1 MNWLYKHL
9 TFKNDVIVTLLNG
22 LVIIGGVFIL
32 NGLIARIYG
41 LEILGEFLLVKRTF
55 SAVVGILLIGMNI
68 GLPNYLSKNL
78 EKSYGDNTLILF
90 IIVYSIE
97 SHRKRKFWG

>member
-1 MNWLYKHL
+1 MAKTNNDQCNEMNWLYKHL

-55 SAVVGILLIGMNI
+55 SAVAAG
-68 GLPNYLSKNL
+68 
-78 EKSYGDNTLILF
+78 F
-90 IIVYSIE
+90 
-97 SHRKRKFWG
+97 